1 MTIVHITLIFSIR
14 STFSFIPVII
24 TCIMNVSNFLFV
36 CSLVRRRADAGH
48 YPSVNNAAGCPT
60 RGPPYDPDPRCV
72 RHPTLN
78 LRLFLFIYFFLHKF
92 FELVISFIDGSSCK
106 YLSFVILSA
115 FDNCLLKLAP
125 LTSLICLTQNGS
137 DQMKI
142 CCIIHLT
149 ELRN

>member
-1 MTIVHITLIFSIR
+1 MLGVILLLILLQDVLPEAHPTIPTLGAYDILR
-14 STFSFIPVII
+14 STYDYFYLSIFI
-24 TCIMNVSNFLFV
+24 
-36 CSLVRRRADAGH
+36 
-48 YPSVNNAAGCPT
+48 
-60 RGPPYDPDPRCV
+60 
-72 RHPTLN
+72 
-78 LRLFLFIYFFLHKF
+78 LHKNNRCF

-142 CCIIHLT
+142 CCIIHPT

>member
-1 MTIVHITLIFSIR
+1 MLGVILLLIMLQDFLPEAHPTIPTLGAYDILR
-14 STFSFIPVII
+14 ST
-24 TCIMNVSNFLFV
+24 
-36 CSLVRRRADAGH
+36 
-48 YPSVNNAAGCPT
+48 
-60 RGPPYDPDPRCV
+60 YDYFY
-72 RHPTLN
+72 LS
-78 LRLFLFIYFFLHKF
+78 IFFLHKNNRCF

-115 FDNCLLKLAP
+115 FDKCLLKLAP

-142 CCIIHLT
+142 CCIIHPT

>member
-1 MTIVHITLIFSIR
+1 MLGVILLLILLQDFLPEAHPTIPTLGAYDTLHSTYDYFYL
-14 STFSFIPVII
+14 STF
-24 TCIMNVSNFLFV
+24 
-36 CSLVRRRADAGH
+36 
-48 YPSVNNAAGCPT
+48 
-60 RGPPYDPDPRCV
+60 
-72 RHPTLN
+72 
-78 LRLFLFIYFFLHKF
+78 FFLHKNNRCF